1 MERKSEKK
9 QYSMKDIE
17 ILKGLSS
24 GKDLDSMFDRADL
37 EGHAYRVADLK
48 HLRSLA
54 GEIGLEDVVDLIPSW
69 GNQEKEN
76 IVKRV
81 KDAREKYG
89 VVRFYQRMG
98 MERSNEWRGVI
109 KLDEFG
115 DADMAFIRR
124 IGFTLGKSLRELMS
138 DEKED

>member
-1 MERKSEKK
+1 
-9 QYSMKDIE
+9 MKDIE

-37 EGHAYRVADLK
+37 EGHAYRVADLN

-89 VVRFYQRMG
+89 VDRFYQRMG
-98 MERSNEWRGVI
+98 MERSHVWMRVI

-115 DADMAFIRR
+115 DADMASS
-124 IGFTLGKSLRELMS
+124 GEL
-138 DEKED
+138 DLH